1 MGNGPRK
8 RLRTTSAA
16 LATIAVGAVLA
27 GCSTDAGADG
37 ASPTATQTVT
47 ETATASPRGGVAPS
61 SSAPASP
68 TSSADPGATDAGDA
82 SGATVPL
89 CGTPDLHATALRQ
102 RGGGTAGAT
111 RFELSIFNDGDAAC
125 RMQGWP
131 GVSFV
136 AGDDGTQVGAAAD
149 RVQGDQERSVT
160 LVPGGRSVT
169 TLRISDPG
177 AYGADC
183 DVTQA
188 RGLRIYPPD
197 NRQSLFVSLRRQ
209 ACASDD
215 VHLLEVAPVHP
226 VS

>member
-111 RFELSIFNDGDAAC
+111 AYDLSLVDDGAVC
-125 RMQGWP
+125 RMEGWP

-136 AGDDGTQVGAAAD
+136 GGSDGTQIGAAAD
-149 RVQGDQERSVT
+149 RVQADQERYVT
-160 LVPGGRSVT
+160 LIPGARAVT
-169 TLRISDPG
+169 TLRIADPG
-177 AYGADC
+177 VYGAEC
-183 DVTQA
+183 DATRA

-197 NRQSLFVSLRRQ
+197 NRQSLFVSLPTR
-209 ACASDD
+209 ACASDGA
-215 VHLLEVAPVHP
+215 HLLQVAPVHP